1 MDPSQTLSLS
11 LFRVSDIFYIQYI
24 LHITCSIVP
33 TLTPFISTDSSPIAG
48 IPLILS
54 CDYTLSISVD
64 TDITTSATWTINNT
78 VLDISDDD
86 SISSDGVNLIFSPL
100 TTTYTGIYTCI
111 LTITPSSQ
119 TPHVTVQETVQSSEE
134 NIIVQSKV
142 HSILHVMVEYHDL
155 SPSLPPSLSFPL
167 SPPLSL
173 SQSFSLMLL
182 SISVPLVH
190 YMLVLVSLS
199 HVL

>member
-1 MDPSQTLSLS
+1 MIIYLSTIP
-11 LFRVSDIFYIQYI
+11 VS
-24 LHITCSIVP
+24 VP
-33 TLTPFISTDSSPIAG
+33 TPMIIANVTG
-48 IPLILS
+48 TVYAGTSLNLS

-86 SISSDGVNLIFSPL
+86 DDSISSDGVSLIFSPL
-100 TTTYTGIYTCI
+100 TTTYTGIYTCT

-119 TPHVTVQETVQSSEE
+119 TPHVTVQEPVESSEE

-142 HSILHVMVEYHDL
+142 HSILHVIVYYII
-155 SPSLPPSLSFPL
+155 PPPPSQ
-167 SPPLSL
+167 SL
-173 SQSFSLMLL
+173 TLMLL

>member
-1 MDPSQTLSLS
+1 MTIIYLSTIP
-11 LFRVSDIFYIQYI
+11 VS
-24 LHITCSIVP
+24 VP
-33 TLTPFISTDSSPIAG
+33 TPMIIANVTGTVYAG
-48 IPLILS
+48 IPLNLS

-78 VLDISDDD
+78 VLDISDDDDD

-119 TPHVTVQETVQSSEE
+119 TPHVTLQEPVESSEE

-155 SPSLPPSLSFPL
+155 SFPPSL
-167 SPPLSL
+167 PLSL
-173 SQSFSLMLL
+173 SVPDPDVVINISPTGSL
-182 SISVPLVH
+182 
-190 YMLVLVSLS
+190 YAGTSLT
-199 HVL
+199 LTCTMTLDQY

>member
-1 MDPSQTLSLS
+1 MMIIYLSTIP
-11 LFRVSDIFYIQYI
+11 VS
-24 LHITCSIVP
+24 VP
-33 TLTPFISTDSSPIAG
+33 TPMIIANVTGTVYAG

-78 VLDISDDD
+78 VLDISDDDDDDD

-119 TPHVTVQETVQSSEE
+119 TPHVTVQEPVESSEE
-134 NIIVQSKV
+134 DIILQSKV
-142 HSILHVMVEYHDL
+142 HSIYFM
-155 SPSLPPSLSFPL
+155 
-167 SPPLSL
+167 
-173 SQSFSLMLL
+173 
-182 SISVPLVH
+182 
-190 YMLVLVSLS
+190 
-199 HVL
+199 

>member
-1 MDPSQTLSLS
+1 MIIASVTGT
-11 LFRVSDIFYIQYI
+11 VY
-24 LHITCSIVP
+24 
-33 TLTPFISTDSSPIAG
+33 AG

-78 VLDISDDD
+78 VLHISDDDDD
-86 SISSDGVNLIFSPL
+86 SISSDGVILIFSPL
-100 TTTYTGIYTCI
+100 TTTYTGIYTCTLI
-111 LTITPSSQ
+111 ITPSSQ
-119 TPHVTVQETVQSSEE
+119 TPHVTVQEPVVSSEK

-142 HSILHVMVEYHDL
+142 HSILHVIVYYMI
-155 SPSLPPSLSFPL
+155 SL
-167 SPPLSL
+167 PLSL
-173 SQSFSLMLL
+173 SQSLSLMLL

-199 HVL
+199 NVL

>member
-1 MDPSQTLSLS
+1 MMIIYLSTIP
-11 LFRVSDIFYIQYI
+11 VS
-24 LHITCSIVP
+24 VP
-33 TLTPFISTDSSPIAG
+33 TPMIIANVTG
-48 IPLILS
+48 TVYAGTSLILS

-78 VLDISDDD
+78 DISDDD

-100 TTTYTGIYTCI
+100 TTTYTGIYTCT

-119 TPHVTVQETVQSSEE
+119 TPHVTVQEPVESSEE

-155 SPSLPPSLSFPL
+155 SSPPPSLSQ
-167 SPPLSL
+167 SPT
-173 SQSFSLMLL
+173 LMLL

>member
-1 MDPSQTLSLS
+1 MFNT
-11 LFRVSDIFYIQYI
+11 

-33 TLTPFISTDSSPIAG
+33 TPTTFISTDSSPIAG
-48 IPLILS
+48 TSLILS

-78 VLDISDDD
+78 ILDISDDDDDD

-119 TPHVTVQETVQSSEE
+119 TPHVTVQEPVESSEE

-155 SPSLPPSLSFPL
+155 SFPPSL
-167 SPPLSL
+167 PLSL
-173 SQSFSLMLL
+173 SQSLSLMLL

>member
-1 MDPSQTLSLS
+1 MMIIYLSTIP
-11 LFRVSDIFYIQYI
+11 VS
-24 LHITCSIVP
+24 VP
-33 TLTPFISTDSSPIAG
+33 TPMIIANVTGTVYAG

-86 SISSDGVNLIFSPL
+86 DDDSISSDGVNLIFSPL
-100 TTTYTGIYTCI
+100 TTTYTGIHTCI

-119 TPHVTVQETVQSSEE
+119 TPHVTVQEPVESSEG

-155 SPSLPPSLSFPL
+155 SFPPSLPS
-167 SPPLSL
+167 PLSL
-173 SQSFSLMLL
+173 S
-182 SISVPLVH
+182 P
-190 YMLVLVSLS
+190 
-199 HVL
+199 